1 MIKVQTRQIHLG
13 QALALIAVSQAL
25 VVLDGSIVNVALPSI
40 AKGLHEVLPETE
52 QE

>member
-13 QALALIAVSQAL
+13 QALALLAVSHAL

-40 AKGLHEVLPETE
+40 ARGLATAL
-52 QE
+52 